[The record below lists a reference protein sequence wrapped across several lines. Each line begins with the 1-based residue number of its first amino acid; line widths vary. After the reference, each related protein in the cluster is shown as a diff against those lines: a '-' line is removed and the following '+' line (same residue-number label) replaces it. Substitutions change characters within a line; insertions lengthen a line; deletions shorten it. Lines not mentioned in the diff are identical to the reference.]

1 MVKEVLLY
9 LLFIA
14 VSSGVRAEVSFD
26 KAKTD
31 SFINAALACRKGK
44 NPGLAASAVKD
55 NRVVFADGYGVA
67 DLNDGRK
74 VTNRT
79 LFGIASMSKAF
90 ASALMI
96 KLLHE
101 RNMSIYTKPGSIM
114 PEGFAYNTS
123 EFTTYATV
131 RDLMTHCLGVP
142 SNQMMRLDD
151 TLTRKD
157 AARRI
162 RYFAPVYKFRMHYL
176 YSNLHYGIV
185 SYLSELLG
193 GQPWERLIQQHIY
206 DPLGMHDSDFLAT
219 ADRKSKDVS
228 QGYADDE
235 FTGDLVPVPE
245 EVNRQWGTYAGS
257 TGLMSSSADIT
268 KWMLMQLGGGRS
280 EVGVQ
285 VLAADDLSLTHSPQ
299 TAIRSSTVEKKFH
312 QPLAPFTVSESNYA
326 FGWKTGFYK
335 GYKMLRH
342 TGTTFGYSSLIT
354 LLPDVNVGVFT
365 TMTGED
371 ESYITRTLLHS
382 HILDSLLGEEPS
394 INETTVCTFP
404 EPWYAASHSLRHP
417 IDQSLPP
424 SRPLDAYTGI
434 YHHIAYGNLTVTVNT
449 TVNQLQ
455 MVYGIGRWILYPRNT
470 HDSFTGEAFGLMYRL
485 VDLISGVRFHVHT
498 HSPTTLTVP
507 DFESREPPV
516 FMRTGDVPPKAGV
529 SIVG

>member
-1 MVKEVLLY
+1 MYVPPTMTTVP
-9 LLFIA
+9 I
-14 VSSGVRAEVSFD
+14 SR
-26 KAKTD
+26 
-31 SFINAALACRKGK
+31 IQALACRKGK

-206 DPLGMHDSDFLAT
+206 DPLGL
-219 ADRKSKDVS
+219 R
-228 QGYADDE
+228 G
-235 FTGDLVPVPE
+235 
-245 EVNRQWGTYAGS
+245 RRWGTYAGS

-354 LLPDVNVGVFT
+354 LLPDVNVGV
-365 TMTGED
+365 
-371 ESYITRTLLHS
+371 